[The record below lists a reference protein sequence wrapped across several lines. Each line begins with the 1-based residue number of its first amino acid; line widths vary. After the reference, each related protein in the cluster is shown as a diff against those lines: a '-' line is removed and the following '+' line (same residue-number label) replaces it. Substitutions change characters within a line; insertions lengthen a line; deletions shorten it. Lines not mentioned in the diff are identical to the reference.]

1 MSSTAGQLLTL
12 AGVAIGILGT
22 ILATTVTDRARWKR
36 EQAVR
41 WDTRRLDAYAEYARA
56 IKEIHALTLRLI
68 APSTPSITADPI
80 DRDAGLEALTQ
91 AEFYRTKAWESVLLL
106 GDTAT
111 VAAARDWRSA
121 VWQLELLA
129 RTPAD
134 DGISVK
140 ALSAVRAANGARDRF
155 YVAARESM
163 NVGGGSVEQ
172 ASWLL
177 LPEPRMDDGEPH
189 NPEIGSR
196 SSDTDR
202 Y

>member
-22 ILATTVTDRARWKR
+22 ILATTVTDRARCKR

-68 APSTPSITADPI
+68 APSTPGITADPI

-140 ALSAVRAANGARDRF
+140 ALSAVRGVHSRGAVNGCQRTAG
-155 YVAARESM
+155 S
-163 NVGGGSVEQ
+163 GGSQ
-172 ASWLL
+172 GFPASAS
-177 LPEPRMDDGEPH
+177 RMASSAVMPWAAAE
-189 NPEIGSR
+189 SR
-196 SSDTDR
+196 
-202 Y
+202 